1 MSHFEKYKRLIKLS
15 FAAALVLVMSAVYG
29 YIWINYYNRIIWAP
43 FWRRGNWMMIFIYT
57 LLLVFFNYIYG
68 GFRIGVLERGNLIYS
83 QIISL
88 FATNF
93 ITYLQIT
100 VQDKR
105 FTTFMPLLA
114 NFAVS
119 AALTVFFTYLF
130 SQWYRRIFPPRK
142 LLLVYGE
149 HYDYHLMEKMNSRE
163 DKYQIVAR
171 EHYLDVFQRMR
182 DIAPKYDGVIVGDIP
197 SHERNRIIK
206 DCFSLGVRTYS
217 VPKISDILLRS
228 SVELN
233 LFDSPLLLSR
243 NNGLQIEEEFGKRL
257 MDITLSVIGLII
269 SSPAFLIFAISI
281 KLTDRGPVF
290 YRQKRLTKDGKVFQ
304 ILKFRTMVVD
314 AEKIGG
320 PQLAT
325 EHDPRILR
333 VGRVLRSTRLD
344 ELPQLLNILKGEM
357 SLVGPR
363 PERPEIAAE
372 IEKQIPEF
380 RYRLKVKAGLT
391 GYAQVYGKYSTTFYD
406 KLKLDL
412 TYIRNYSILLDL
424 KLIAM
429 TPKIM
434 FSKEA
439 SEGISQETE
448 KPTEEKIRGARTRK
462 RNGDSGPAG
471 AAKEKAQEQDS

>member
-1 MSHFEKYKRLIKLS
+1 MVGVMSHFEKYKRLIKIS

-29 YIWINYYNRIIWAP
+29 YIWINYYNKIIWAP

-57 LLLVFFNYIYG
+57 VLLIFFNYIYG
-68 GFRIGVLERGNLIYS
+68 GFKIGVLERGNLIYS

-93 ITYLQIT
+93 VTYFQIT

-105 FTTFMPLLA
+105 FTTPVPLFV
-114 NFAVS
+114 NFGISVI
-119 AALTVFFTYLF
+119 LTIFFTYLF
-130 SQWYRRIFPPRK
+130 SRLYRRIFPPRRM
-142 LLLVYGE
+142 LLVFGE

-171 EHYLDVFQRMR
+171 EHYQDVWDRML
-182 DIAPKYDGVIVGDIP
+182 DIAPRYDAVIVGDIP

-206 DCFSLGVRTYS
+206 DCFALGVRTYS

-228 SVELN
+228 STDFN

-257 MDITLSVIGLII
+257 LDIVLSLIGLII
-269 SSPAFLIFAISI
+269 TSPIFLIVAVSI
-281 KLTDRGPVF
+281 KLTDHGPVF
-290 YRQKRLTKDGKVFQ
+290 YRQKRLTKDGKEFM
-304 ILKFRTMVVD
+304 ILKFRTMVVN
-314 AEKIGG
+314 AEKLGG

-325 EHDPRILR
+325 EHDPRILP
-333 VGRVLRSTRLD
+333 VGRLLRSIRLD
-344 ELPQLLNILKGEM
+344 ELPQLINILRGEM
-357 SLVGPR
+357 SMVGPR

-412 TYIRNYSILLDL
+412 TYIRNYSFLLDL
-424 KLIAM
+424 KLIAL

-434 FSKEA
+434 FIKEA
-439 SEGISQETE
+439 SEGISDQRNL
-448 KPTEEKIRGARTRK
+448 TEEEIRGQRTR
-462 RNGDSGPAG
+462 PA
-471 AAKEKAQEQDS
+471 KDDQEDK

>member
-1 MSHFEKYKRLIKLS
+1 MNHFEKYKRLIKIG
-15 FAAALVLVMSAVYG
+15 FAAALVFVMSAVYG
-29 YIWINYYNRIIWAP
+29 YIWINFYNKIIWAP

-57 LLLVFFNYIYG
+57 VLLIFFNYIYG
-68 GFRIGVLERGNLIYS
+68 GFKIGVLERGNLIYS
-83 QIISL
+83 QIIAL
-88 FATNF
+88 VATNF
-93 ITYLQIT
+93 VTYFQIT

-105 FTTFMPLLA
+105 FTTPMPLLA
-114 NFAVS
+114 GFGISVV
-119 AALTVFFTYLF
+119 LTVVCTYLF
-130 SQWYRRIFPPRK
+130 SRIYRRIFPPRRM
-142 LLLVYGE
+142 LLVCGD

-171 EHYLDVFQRMR
+171 EHYQDVWERMLE
-182 DIAPKYDGVIVGDIP
+182 IAPRYDAVIVGDIP

-206 DCFSLGVRTYS
+206 DCFALSIRTYS

-228 SVELN
+228 SEDLN

-243 NNGLQIEEEFGKRL
+243 NNGLQVEQELLKRL
-257 MDITLSVIGLII
+257 MDIILSLIGLILT
-269 SSPAFLIFAISI
+269 SPIFLIAAVSI
-281 KLTDRGPVF
+281 KLTDHGPVF
-290 YRQKRLTKDGKVFQ
+290 YRQKRLTRDGRVFD

-320 PQLAT
+320 PQLST
-325 EHDPRILR
+325 EHDPRILP
-333 VGRVLRSTRLD
+333 VGRVLRSVRLD
-344 ELPQLLNILKGEM
+344 ELPQLINILRGEM

-391 GYAQVYGKYSTTFYD
+391 GYAQVYGKYSTSFYD

-412 TYIRNYSILLDL
+412 TYIRNYSMLLDL
-424 KLIAM
+424 KLIVM

-434 FSKEA
+434 FTPEA
-439 SEGISQETE
+439 SEGIAEDTQIY
-448 KPTEEKIRGARTRK
+448 TEEKVRGERTR
-462 RNGDSGPAG
+462 RSDAPQE
-471 AAKEKAQEQDS
+471 KERQNS